1 MSQSH
6 EKGLLYG
13 LDARIGPVP
22 AFFAALQHLL
32 ASVVGI
38 ITPPLII
45 GSVLGLQAYIPYLI
59 SMSLFVSGLGTFL
72 QARRFAGVGAGMI
85 CLQGTSFAFLGV
97 LISGGMMM
105 KARGGSPEE
114 ILAMLFGCNLVAALI
129 PILISRC
136 VGQLR
141 KVLTPVVTGTVITL
155 IGISL
160 IKVSMT
166 DWAGGHN
173 ARDFG
178 APGNLAL
185 GALTLL
191 VIVALNRSRNRWARL
206 IAVVTGIVVGC
217 IAAALT
223 GHLQLKAPDS
233 SDWLVLP
240 ALFKFGFAFDWTLFL
255 PIALV
260 SVIAVIEAVGDL
272 TANCLISQQP
282 ISGAAFQQ
290 RLQGGIVA
298 DGLSCVLAAIFSAFP
313 NTTFA
318 QNNGVIQMTG
328 VASRYVGMVLG
339 VMLALLGLFP
349 AIGALLQQI
358 PPPVL
363 GGATIV
369 MFGSV
374 VAAGIRVMTQS
385 PLGRREMLIVAVS
398 FGVGLGVEAVPEV
411 LKQLPPLINTLFG
424 HAVTTGGLLAILLNM
439 VLPEEARAV
448 TASEASTLSG
458 NEEQA

>member
-22 AFFAALQHLL
+22 AFFAALQHVL

-45 GSVLGLQAYIPYLI
+45 GSLLGLQAYIPYLI
-59 SMSLFVSGLGTFL
+59 SMSLLVSGLGTFI
-72 QARRFAGVGAGMI
+72 QARRFAGIGAGMI

-97 LISGGMMM
+97 ILSGGLMV

-114 ILAMLFGCNLVAALI
+114 IMAMLFGCNMVAAFI
-129 PILISRC
+129 PILLSRC
-136 VGQLR
+136 VKQLR

-160 IKVSMT
+160 IKVSIT

-173 ARDFG
+173 AQDFG

-191 VIVALNRSRNRWARL
+191 LIVALNRSRNRWARL
-206 IAVVTGIVVGC
+206 VAVVVGITVGC

-223 GHLQLKAPDS
+223 GHLQLKPAVETA
-233 SDWLVLP
+233 WLVMP
-240 ALFKFGFAFDWTLFL
+240 SFFKFGFNFDWTLFV

-272 TANCLISQQP
+272 TANCMLSQQP
-282 ISGAAFQQ
+282 IVGPQFQQ
-290 RLQGGIVA
+290 RLEGGIMA
-298 DGLSCVLAAIFSAFP
+298 DGISCMLAAIFSAFP

-339 VMLALLGLFP
+339 LMLALLGIFP
-349 AIGALLQQI
+349 AIGSLLQQI

-374 VAAGIRVMTQS
+374 VAAGIRVMTQT
-385 PLGRREMLIVAVS
+385 PLGRREMLIVAIS
-398 FGVGLGVEAVPEV
+398 FGIGLGVEAVPDV
-411 LKQLPPLINTLFG
+411 LKQFPMLITNLFG
-424 HAVTTGGLLAILLNM
+424 HAVTTGGILAIVLNII
-439 VLPEEARAV
+439 LPTEQG
-448 TASEASTLSG
+448 TLPLAEG
-458 NEEQA
+458 ETVKEQ

>member
-1 MSQSH
+1 MSHSP
-6 EKGLLYG
+6 KGLLYG

-22 AFFAALQHLL
+22 AFFAALQHVL

-45 GSVLGLQAYIPYLI
+45 GSILGLQTYIPYLI
-59 SMSLFVSGLGTFL
+59 SMSLLVSGLGTFL
-72 QARRFAGVGAGMI
+72 QARRFMGIGAGMI

-97 LISGGMMM
+97 ILSGGLMV
-105 KARGGSPEE
+105 KAQGGSPEA
-114 ILAMLFGCNLVAALI
+114 IMAMIMGCNFVAAFI
-129 PILISRC
+129 PMLISRC
-136 VGQLR
+136 VAPLR

-160 IKVSMT
+160 IKVSIT

-173 ARDFG
+173 ATDFG

-185 GALTLL
+185 GGLTLL
-191 VIVALNRSRNRWARL
+191 VIIVLNRSQNRWMRL
-206 IAVVTGIVVGC
+206 LAVVAGIAVGC
-217 IAAALT
+217 LAAALT
-223 GHLQLKAPDS
+223 GHLPIKPMMS
-233 SDWLVLP
+233 SHWLVLP
-240 ALFKFGFAFDWTLFL
+240 SFFRFGFDFSWSIFV

-260 SVIAVIEAVGDL
+260 SMICVIEAVGDL

-282 ISGAAFQQ
+282 IEGDGFQR
-290 RLQGGIVA
+290 RLQGGILA
-298 DGLSCVLAAIFSAFP
+298 DGISCLFAAMFSAFP

-328 VASRYVGMVLG
+328 VASRYVGMVIG
-339 VMLALLGLFP
+339 VMLLLLGVFP
-349 AIGALLQQI
+349 VIGNVLQQI
-358 PPPVL
+358 PAPVL
-363 GGATIV
+363 GGATLV

-398 FGVGLGVEAVPEV
+398 FGIGLGVEAVPEV
-411 LKQLPPLINTLFG
+411 LKQLPSLVSNLFG
-424 HAVTTGGLLAILLNM
+424 HAVTTGGILAMLLNI
-439 VLPEEARAV
+439 VLPSERGDERVIGAVEE
-448 TASEASTLSG
+448 
-458 NEEQA
+458 NH

>member
-22 AFFAALQHLL
+22 AFFAALQHVL

-45 GSVLGLQAYIPYLI
+45 GSLLGLQAYIPYLI
-59 SMSLFVSGLGTFL
+59 SMSLLVSGLGTFI
-72 QARRFAGVGAGMI
+72 QARRFAGIGAGMI

-97 LISGGMMM
+97 ILSGGLMV

-114 ILAMLFGCNLVAALI
+114 IMAMLFGCNMVAAFI
-129 PILISRC
+129 PILLSRC
-136 VGQLR
+136 VKQLR

-160 IKVSMT
+160 IKVSIT

-173 ARDFG
+173 AQDFG

-206 IAVVTGIVVGC
+206 VAVVVGITVGC

-223 GHLQLKAPDS
+223 GHLQLKPAVETA
-233 SDWLVLP
+233 WLVMP
-240 ALFKFGFAFDWTLFL
+240 SFFKFGFNFDWTLFV

-272 TANCLISQQP
+272 TANCMLSQQP
-282 ISGAAFQQ
+282 IVGPQFQQ
-290 RLQGGIVA
+290 RLEGGIMA
-298 DGLSCVLAAIFSAFP
+298 DGISCMLAAIFSAFP

-339 VMLALLGLFP
+339 LMLALLGIFP
-349 AIGALLQQI
+349 AIGSLLQQI

-374 VAAGIRVMTQS
+374 VAAGIRVMTQT
-385 PLGRREMLIVAVS
+385 PLGRREMLIVAIS
-398 FGVGLGVEAVPEV
+398 FGIGLGVEAVPDV
-411 LKQLPPLINTLFG
+411 LKQFPVLITNLFG
-424 HAVTTGGLLAILLNM
+424 HAVTTGGILAIVLNII
-439 VLPEEARAV
+439 LPTEQG
-448 TASEASTLSG
+448 TLPLAEG
-458 NEEQA
+458 ETVKEQ

>member
-1 MSQSH
+1 MSHSD

-13 LDARIGPVP
+13 LEARIGPVP
-22 AFFAALQHLL
+22 AFFAALQHVL

-59 SMSLFVSGLGTFL
+59 SMSLLVSGLGTFI
-72 QARRFAGVGAGMI
+72 QARRFMGIGAGMI

-97 LISGGMMM
+97 ILSGGLMV

-114 ILAMLFGCNLVAALI
+114 IMAMIFGCNLIAALI
-129 PILISRC
+129 PMLISRC
-136 VGQLR
+136 IAPLR

-160 IKVSMT
+160 IKVSIT

-173 ARDFG
+173 AADFG
-178 APGNLAL
+178 APWNLAL

-206 IAVVTGIVVGC
+206 IAVVAGIAVGC
-217 IAAALT
+217 VAAALT
-223 GHLQLKAPDS
+223 GHLQLKPMAPS
-233 SDWLVLP
+233 SWLVMP
-240 ALFKFGFAFDWTLFL
+240 GFFRFGFNFDWAIFV

-260 SVIAVIEAVGDL
+260 SVISVIEAVGDL
-272 TANCLISQQP
+272 TANCLLSRQP
-282 ISGAAFQQ
+282 IEGEGFQR
-290 RLQGGIVA
+290 RLQGGILA
-298 DGLSCVLAAIFSAFP
+298 DGISCVLAAMFSAFP

-328 VASRYVGMVLG
+328 VASRYVGMVIGLMLVLLG
-339 VMLALLGLFP
+339 VFP
-349 AIGALLQQI
+349 VIGNLLQQI

-363 GGATIV
+363 GGATLV

-374 VAAGIRVMTQS
+374 VAAGIRVMTQT

-398 FGVGLGVEAVPEV
+398 FGLGLGVEAVPDV
-411 LKQLPPLINTLFG
+411 LKQFPMIVTNLFG
-424 HAVTTGGLLAILLNM
+424 HAVTTGGILAIVLNVM
-439 VLPEEARAV
+439 LPSEQSNAALT
-448 TASEASTLSG
+448 TAAAEDSH
-458 NEEQA
+458 

>member
-1 MSQSH
+1 MSHSH

-13 LDARIGPVP
+13 LEARIGPAP

-59 SMSLFVSGLGTFL
+59 SMSLFVSGLGTFM
-72 QARRFAGVGAGMI
+72 QARRFYGIGAGMI

-97 LISGGMMM
+97 ILSGGLMV
-105 KARGGSPEE
+105 KGRGGSPEE
-114 ILAMLFGCNLVAALI
+114 IMAMLFGCNLVAALI

-136 VGQLR
+136 VGSLR

-160 IKVSMT
+160 VSIT

-173 ARDFG
+173 ATDFG
-178 APGNLAL
+178 SPGNLAL

-206 IAVVTGIVVGC
+206 VAVVAGIAVGC
-217 IAAALT
+217 VAAALT
-223 GHLQLKAPDS
+223 GHLQLNVAPES
-233 SDWLVLP
+233 NWLVLP
-240 ALFKFGFAFDWTLFL
+240 AFFRFGFAFDWTIFL

-282 ISGAAFQQ
+282 ITGKPFQQ

-298 DGLSCVLAAIFSAFP
+298 DGLSCVLAAVFSAFP

-328 VASRYVGMVLG
+328 VASRYVGMLLG
-339 VMLALLGLFP
+339 IMLALLGLFP
-349 AIGALLQQI
+349 FIGSLLQQI

-374 VAAGIRVMTQS
+374 VAAGIRVMTQT
-385 PLGRREMLIVAVS
+385 PLGRREMLIVAIA
-398 FGVGLGVEAVPEV
+398 FGIGLGVEAVPDV
-411 LKQLPPLINTLFG
+411 LKQFPPLINSLFG
-424 HAVTTGGLLAILLNM
+424 HAVTTGGILAIVLNM
-439 VLPEEARAV
+439 VLPDEVSVVEEV
-448 TASEASTLSG
+448 EAETLTES
-458 NEEQA
+458 

>member
-22 AFFAALQHLL
+22 AFFAALQHVL

-45 GSVLGLQAYIPYLI
+45 GSLLGLQAYIPYLI
-59 SMSLFVSGLGTFL
+59 SMSLLVSGLGTFI
-72 QARRFAGVGAGMI
+72 QARRFAGIGAGMI

-97 LISGGMMM
+97 ILSGGLMV

-114 ILAMLFGCNLVAALI
+114 IMAMLFGCNMVAAFI
-129 PILISRC
+129 PILLSRC
-136 VGQLR
+136 VKQLR

-160 IKVSMT
+160 IKVSIT

-173 ARDFG
+173 AQDFG

-206 IAVVTGIVVGC
+206 VAVVVGITVGC

-223 GHLQLKAPDS
+223 GHLQLKPAVETA
-233 SDWLVLP
+233 WLVMP
-240 ALFKFGFAFDWTLFL
+240 SFFKFGFNFDWTLFV

-272 TANCLISQQP
+272 TANCMLSQQP
-282 ISGAAFQQ
+282 IVGPQFQQ
-290 RLQGGIVA
+290 RLEGGIMA
-298 DGLSCVLAAIFSAFP
+298 DGISCMLAAIFSAFP

-339 VMLALLGLFP
+339 IMLALLGIFP
-349 AIGALLQQI
+349 VIGSLLQQI

-374 VAAGIRVMTQS
+374 VAAGIRVMTQT
-385 PLGRREMLIVAVS
+385 PLGRREMLIVAIS
-398 FGVGLGVEAVPEV
+398 FGIGLGVEAVPDV
-411 LKQLPPLINTLFG
+411 LKQFPVLITNLFG
-424 HAVTTGGLLAILLNM
+424 HAVTTGGILAILLNII
-439 VLPEEARAV
+439 LPTEQGTLPLAEGEAV
-448 TASEASTLSG
+448 K
-458 NEEQA
+458 EQ

>member
-22 AFFAALQHLL
+22 AFFAALQHVL

-59 SMSLFVSGLGTFL
+59 SMSLLVSGLGTFI
-72 QARRFAGVGAGMI
+72 QARRFAGIGAGMI

-97 LISGGMMM
+97 ILSGGLMV
-105 KARGGSPEE
+105 KARGGSSEE
-114 ILAMLFGCNLVAALI
+114 IMAMLFGCNMVAAFI
-129 PILISRC
+129 PILLSRC
-136 VGQLR
+136 VKQLR

-160 IKVSMT
+160 IKVSIT

-173 ARDFG
+173 AQDFG

-191 VIVALNRSRNRWARL
+191 VIVALNRSRNRWTRL
-206 IAVVTGIVVGC
+206 VAVVVGITVGC

-223 GHLQLKAPDS
+223 GHLQLKPAVETA
-233 SDWLVLP
+233 WLVMP
-240 ALFKFGFAFDWTLFL
+240 SFFKFGFNFDWTLFV

-272 TANCLISQQP
+272 TANCMLSQQP
-282 ISGAAFQQ
+282 IVGPQFQQ
-290 RLQGGIVA
+290 RLEGGIMA
-298 DGLSCVLAAIFSAFP
+298 DGISCMLAAIFSAFP

-339 VMLALLGLFP
+339 IMLALLGIFP
-349 AIGALLQQI
+349 AIGSLLQQI

-374 VAAGIRVMTQS
+374 VAAGIRVMTQT
-385 PLGRREMLIVAVS
+385 PLGRREMLIVAIS
-398 FGVGLGVEAVPEV
+398 FGIGLGVEAVPDV
-411 LKQLPPLINTLFG
+411 LKQFPMLITNLFG
-424 HAVTTGGLLAILLNM
+424 HAVTTGGILAIVLN
-439 VLPEEARAV
+439 VILP
-448 TASEASTLSG
+448 T
-458 NEEQA
+458 EQGTQPLAEGETVKEQ

>member
-1 MSQSH
+1 MSQSD

-13 LDARIGPVP
+13 LNDRIGPLP
-22 AFFAALQHLL
+22 AFCAALQHVL

-45 GSVLGLQAYIPYLI
+45 GSVLGLQAWIPYLI
-59 SMSLFVSGLGTFL
+59 SMSLLVSGLGTFL
-72 QARRFAGVGAGMI
+72 QARRFMGIGAGMI

-97 LISGGMMM
+97 ILSGGLMV

-114 ILAMLFGCNLVAALI
+114 IMAMIFGCNLVAAMI
-129 PILISRC
+129 PMLISRC
-136 VGQLR
+136 IAPLR

-160 IKVSMT
+160 IKVSIT

-173 ARDFG
+173 ASDFG

-191 VIVALNRSRNRWARL
+191 VIIVLNRSQNRWTRL
-206 IAVVTGIVVGC
+206 VAVVAGIAAGC

-223 GHLQLKAPDS
+223 GHLTLKPMGDTP
-233 SDWLVLP
+233 WLVMP
-240 ALFKFGFAFDWTLFL
+240 ALFRFGFAFDWTIFI

-272 TANCLISQQP
+272 TANCMLSQQP
-282 ISGAAFQQ
+282 IEGEAFE
-290 RLQGGIVA
+290 RRMQGGIFA
-298 DGLSCVLAAIFSAFP
+298 DGISCLLAALFSAFP

-328 VASRYVGMVLG
+328 VASRYVGMVIG
-339 VMLALLGLFP
+339 VMLVLLGMFP
-349 AIGALLQQI
+349 AIGYMLQQI

-374 VAAGIRVMTQS
+374 VAAGIRVMTQT

-398 FGVGLGVEAVPEV
+398 FGIGLGVEAVPEV
-411 LKQLPPLINTLFG
+411 LKQFPTLISNLFG
-424 HAVTTGGLLAILLNM
+424 HAVTTGGMLAIILNV
-439 VLPEEARAV
+439 VLPSER
-448 TASEASTLSG
+448 SEAVAAKTA
-458 NEEQA
+458 EESR

>member
-59 SMSLFVSGLGTFL
+59 SMSLLVSGLGTFI
-72 QARRFAGVGAGMI
+72 QARRLFGIGAGMI

-97 LISGGMMM
+97 LLSGGLMV

-114 ILAMLFGCNLVAALI
+114 IMAMLFGCNLVAALI

-136 VGQLR
+136 VGPLR

-160 IKVSMT
+160 IKVSIT

-173 ARDFG
+173 ADDFG

-191 VIVALNRSRNRWARL
+191 VIVALNRARNRWARL
-206 IAVVTGIVVGC
+206 MAVVAGIGVGC
-217 IAAALT
+217 LAAALT
-223 GHLQLKAPDS
+223 GHLQLQAPDHNAT
-233 SDWLVLP
+233 LVLP

-282 ISGAAFQQ
+282 IGGASFQR
-290 RLQGGIVA
+290 RLQGGIMA
-298 DGLSCVLAAIFSAFP
+298 DGVSCLLAAVFSAFP

-339 VMLALLGLFP
+339 LMLALLGLFP
-349 AIGALLQQI
+349 AVGSLLQQI

-374 VAAGIRVMTQS
+374 VAAGIRVMTQT

-448 TASEASTLSG
+448 AVVPTQVLNSS
-458 NEEQA
+458 EEQA

>member
-22 AFFAALQHLL
+22 AFFAALQHVL

-45 GSVLGLQAYIPYLI
+45 GSLLGLQAYIPYLI
-59 SMSLFVSGLGTFL
+59 SMSLLVSGLGTFI
-72 QARRFAGVGAGMI
+72 QARRFAGIGAGMI

-97 LISGGMMM
+97 ILSGGLMV

-114 ILAMLFGCNLVAALI
+114 IMAMLFGCNMVAAFI
-129 PILISRC
+129 PILLSRC
-136 VGQLR
+136 VKQLR

-160 IKVSMT
+160 IKVSIT

-173 ARDFG
+173 AQDFG

-206 IAVVTGIVVGC
+206 VAVVVGITVGC

-223 GHLQLKAPDS
+223 GHLHLKPAVETA
-233 SDWLVLP
+233 WLVMP
-240 ALFKFGFAFDWTLFL
+240 SFFKFGFNFDWTLFV

-272 TANCLISQQP
+272 TANCMLSQQP
-282 ISGAAFQQ
+282 IVGPQFQQ
-290 RLQGGIVA
+290 RLEGGIMA
-298 DGLSCVLAAIFSAFP
+298 DGISCMLAAIFSAFP

-339 VMLALLGLFP
+339 LMLALLGIFP
-349 AIGALLQQI
+349 AIGSLLQQI

-374 VAAGIRVMTQS
+374 VAAGIRVMTQT
-385 PLGRREMLIVAVS
+385 PLGRREMLIVAIS
-398 FGVGLGVEAVPEV
+398 FGIGLGVEAVPDV
-411 LKQLPPLINTLFG
+411 LKQFPVLITNLFG
-424 HAVTTGGLLAILLNM
+424 HAVTTGGILAILLNII
-439 VLPEEARAV
+439 LP
-448 TASEASTLSG
+448 T
-458 NEEQA
+458 EQGTQPLAEGETVKEQ

>member
-1 MSQSH
+1 MSHSD

-13 LDARIGPVP
+13 LEARIGPVP
-22 AFFAALQHLL
+22 AFFAALQHVL

-59 SMSLFVSGLGTFL
+59 SMSLLVSGLGTFI
-72 QARRFAGVGAGMI
+72 QARRFMGIGAGMI

-97 LISGGMMM
+97 ILSGGLMV

-114 ILAMLFGCNLVAALI
+114 IMAMIFGCNLIAALI
-129 PILISRC
+129 PMLISRC
-136 VGQLR
+136 IAPLR

-160 IKVSMT
+160 IKVSIT

-173 ARDFG
+173 AADFG
-178 APGNLAL
+178 APWNLAL

-206 IAVVTGIVVGC
+206 IAVVAGIAVGC
-217 IAAALT
+217 VAAALT
-223 GHLQLKAPDS
+223 GHLQLKPMAPS
-233 SDWLVLP
+233 SWLVMP
-240 ALFKFGFAFDWTLFL
+240 GFFRFGFNFDWAIFV

-260 SVIAVIEAVGDL
+260 SVISVIEAVGDL
-272 TANCLISQQP
+272 TANCLLSRQP
-282 ISGAAFQQ
+282 IEGEGFQR
-290 RLQGGIVA
+290 RLQGGILA
-298 DGLSCVLAAIFSAFP
+298 DGISCVLAAMFSAFP

-328 VASRYVGMVLG
+328 VASRYVGMVIGLMLVLLG
-339 VMLALLGLFP
+339 VFP
-349 AIGALLQQI
+349 LIGNLLQQI

-363 GGATIV
+363 GGATLV

-374 VAAGIRVMTQS
+374 VAAGIRVMTQT

-398 FGVGLGVEAVPEV
+398 FGLGLGVEAVPDV
-411 LKQLPPLINTLFG
+411 LKQFPMIITNLFG
-424 HAVTTGGLLAILLNM
+424 HAVTTGGILAIVLNVM
-439 VLPEEARAV
+439 LPSEQSNAALT
-448 TASEASTLSG
+448 TAAAEDSH
-458 NEEQA
+458 

>member
-1 MSQSH
+1 MSHSQ
-6 EKGLLYG
+6 KGLLYG
-13 LDARIGPVP
+13 LDARIGLAP
-22 AFFAALQHLL
+22 AFFAALQHVL

-45 GSVLGLQAYIPYLI
+45 GSVLGLQSYIPYLI
-59 SMSLFVSGLGTFL
+59 SMSLLVSGLGTFL
-72 QARRFAGVGAGMI
+72 QARRFMGIGAGMI

-97 LISGGMMM
+97 ILSGGLMV
-105 KARGGSPEE
+105 KARGGSPED
-114 ILAMLFGCNLVAALI
+114 IMAMIMGCNFVAAFI
-129 PILISRC
+129 PMLISRC
-136 VGQLR
+136 ATTLR

-160 IKVSMT
+160 IKVSIT
-166 DWAGGHN
+166 DWAGGHS
-173 ARDFG
+173 ATDFG

-191 VIVALNRSRNRWARL
+191 VIIVLNRSRNRWTRL
-206 IAVVTGIVVGC
+206 VAVVAGIAVGC
-217 IAAALT
+217 LAAALT
-223 GHLQLKAPDS
+223 GHMPIKPMSGDH
-233 SDWLVLP
+233 WLVLP
-240 ALFKFGFAFDWTLFL
+240 SFFHFGFSFDWTIFV

-260 SVIAVIEAVGDL
+260 SVICVIEAVGDL

-282 ISGAAFQQ
+282 IEGESFQR
-290 RLQGGIVA
+290 RLQGGILA
-298 DGLSCVLAAIFSAFP
+298 DGVSCLLASVFSAFP

-328 VASRYVGMVLG
+328 VASRYVGMVIG
-339 VMLALLGLFP
+339 VMLLLLGVFP
-349 AIGALLQQI
+349 VIGNLLQQI

-363 GGATIV
+363 GGATLV

-398 FGVGLGVEAVPEV
+398 FGIGLGVEAVPDV
-411 LKQLPPLINTLFG
+411 LKQFPLLVSNLFG
-424 HAVTTGGLLAILLNM
+424 HAVTTGGILAIVLNV
-439 VLPEEARAV
+439 VLPSERGDELAVEAVEE
-448 TASEASTLSG
+448 SH
-458 NEEQA
+458 

>member
-6 EKGLLYG
+6 EQGLLYG

-59 SMSLFVSGLGTFL
+59 SMSLLVSGLGTFL
-72 QARRFAGVGAGMI
+72 QARRFFGVGAGMI

-97 LISGGMMM
+97 LLSGGLMV

-114 ILAMLFGCNLVAALI
+114 IMAMLFGCNLVAALI

-136 VGQLR
+136 VGPLR

-160 IKVSMT
+160 IKVSIT

-191 VIVALNRSRNRWARL
+191 VIVALNRARNRWTRL
-206 IAVVTGIVVGC
+206 VAVVAGIVVGC

-223 GHLQLKAPDS
+223 GHLQLKALDHS
-233 SDWLVLP
+233 AALVLP
-240 ALFKFGFAFDWTLFL
+240 ALFKFGFAFDWTIFL

-282 ISGAAFQQ
+282 IGGTAFQQ
-290 RLQGGIVA
+290 RLQGGIMA
-298 DGLSCVLAAIFSAFP
+298 DGVSCLLAAIFSAFP

-339 VMLALLGLFP
+339 LMLVLLGLFP
-349 AIGALLQQI
+349 AVGSLLQQI

-374 VAAGIRVMTQS
+374 VAAGIRVMTQTS
-385 PLGRREMLIVAVS
+385 LGRREMLIVAVS

-448 TASEASTLSG
+448 SVVPAKALSG
-458 NEEQA
+458 SEEQA

>member
-1 MSQSH
+1 MSQPH

-13 LDARIGPVP
+13 LDARIGPIP

-32 ASVVGI
+32 ASIVGI

-45 GSVLGLQAYIPYLI
+45 GSVLGLQAYLPYLI
-59 SMSLFVSGLGTFL
+59 SMALFVSGLGTFL
-72 QARRFAGVGAGMI
+72 QARRFLGVGAGMI
-85 CLQGTSFAFLGV
+85 SLQGTSFAFPGV
-97 LISGGMMM
+97 LLSGGLIV

-114 ILAMLFGCNLVAALI
+114 IMAMLFGCNLVAALI
-129 PILISRC
+129 PILLSRC

-141 KVLTPVVTGTVITL
+141 NVLTPVVTGTVITL

-160 IKVSMT
+160 IKVSIT

-185 GALTLL
+185 GAVTLL

-206 IAVVTGIVVGC
+206 MAVVVGMVVGC
-217 IAAALT
+217 TAAALT
-223 GHLQLKAPDS
+223 GHLPLKTADS
-233 SDWLVLP
+233 SPWLALP
-240 ALFKFGFAFDWTLFL
+240 VFFKFGFAFDWSIFL

-260 SVIAVIEAVGDL
+260 SVIAVIEAAGDL

-282 ISGAAFQQ
+282 ISGRSFQQ

-298 DGLSCVLAAIFSAFP
+298 DGVSCLLAAIFSAFP

-328 VASRYVGMVLG
+328 VASRYVGLVLG
-339 VMLALLGLFP
+339 MMLALLGLLP
-349 AIGALLQQI
+349 AIGSLLQQI

-374 VAAGIRVMTQS
+374 VAAGIQVMTQT
-385 PLGRREMLIVAVS
+385 PLGRREMLIVAIS
-398 FGVGLGVEAVPEV
+398 FGLGLGVEAVPEV
-411 LKQLPPLINTLFG
+411 LKQFPPLINTLFG
-424 HAVTTGGLLAILLNM
+424 HAVTTGGLLAILLNRL
-439 VLPEEARAV
+439 LPDEERAIKAGV
-448 TASEASTLSG
+448 PETLSG
-458 NEEQA
+458 SEENA

>member
-22 AFFAALQHLL
+22 AFFAALQHVL

-45 GSVLGLQAYIPYLI
+45 GSLLGLQAYIPYLI
-59 SMSLFVSGLGTFL
+59 SMSLLVSGLGTFI
-72 QARRFAGVGAGMI
+72 QARRFAGIGAGMI

-97 LISGGMMM
+97 ILSGGLMV

-114 ILAMLFGCNLVAALI
+114 IMAMLFGCNMVAAFI
-129 PILISRC
+129 PILLSRC
-136 VGQLR
+136 VKQLR

-160 IKVSMT
+160 IKVSIT

-173 ARDFG
+173 AQDFG

-206 IAVVTGIVVGC
+206 VAVVVGITVGC

-223 GHLQLKAPDS
+223 GHLQLKPAVETA
-233 SDWLVLP
+233 WLVMP
-240 ALFKFGFAFDWTLFL
+240 SFFKFGFNFDWTLFV

-272 TANCLISQQP
+272 TANCMLSQQP
-282 ISGAAFQQ
+282 IVGPQFQQ
-290 RLQGGIVA
+290 RLEGGIMA
-298 DGLSCVLAAIFSAFP
+298 DGISCMLAAIFSAFP

-339 VMLALLGLFP
+339 LMLALLGIFP
-349 AIGALLQQI
+349 AIGSLLQQI

-374 VAAGIRVMTQS
+374 VAAGIRVMTQT
-385 PLGRREMLIVAVS
+385 PLGRREMLIVAIS
-398 FGVGLGVEAVPEV
+398 FGIGLGVEAVPDV
-411 LKQLPPLINTLFG
+411 LKQFPVLITNLFG
-424 HAVTTGGLLAILLNM
+424 HAVTTGGILAILLNII
-439 VLPEEARAV
+439 LPTEQG
-448 TASEASTLSG
+448 TLPLAEG
-458 NEEQA
+458 ETVKEQ

>member
-22 AFFAALQHLL
+22 AFFAALQHVL

-45 GSVLGLQAYIPYLI
+45 GSLLGLQAYIPYLI
-59 SMSLFVSGLGTFL
+59 SMSLLVSGLGTFI
-72 QARRFAGVGAGMI
+72 QARRFAGIGAGMI

-97 LISGGMMM
+97 ILSGGLMV

-114 ILAMLFGCNLVAALI
+114 IMAMLFGCNMVAAFI
-129 PILISRC
+129 PILLSRC
-136 VGQLR
+136 VKQLR

-160 IKVSMT
+160 IKVSIT

-173 ARDFG
+173 AQDFG

-206 IAVVTGIVVGC
+206 VAVVVGITVGC

-223 GHLQLKAPDS
+223 GHLQVKPAVETA
-233 SDWLVLP
+233 WLVMP
-240 ALFKFGFAFDWTLFL
+240 SFFKFGFNFDWTLFV

-272 TANCLISQQP
+272 TANCMLSQQP
-282 ISGAAFQQ
+282 IVGPQFQR
-290 RLQGGIVA
+290 RLEGGIMA
-298 DGLSCVLAAIFSAFP
+298 DGISCMLAAIFSAFP

-339 VMLALLGLFP
+339 LMLALLGIFP
-349 AIGALLQQI
+349 AIGSLLQQI

-374 VAAGIRVMTQS
+374 VAAGIRVMTQT
-385 PLGRREMLIVAVS
+385 PLGRREMLIVAIS
-398 FGVGLGVEAVPEV
+398 FGIGLGVEAVPDV
-411 LKQLPPLINTLFG
+411 LKQFPVLITNLFG
-424 HAVTTGGLLAILLNM
+424 HAVTTGGILAILLNII
-439 VLPEEARAV
+439 LPTEQG
-448 TASEASTLSG
+448 TLPLAEG
-458 NEEQA
+458 ETVKEQ

>member
-1 MSQSH
+1 MSHSH

-13 LDARIGPVP
+13 LEARIGPAP

-59 SMSLFVSGLGTFL
+59 SMSLFVSGLGTFM
-72 QARRFAGVGAGMI
+72 QARRFYGIGAGMI

-97 LISGGMMM
+97 ILSGGLMV
-105 KARGGSPEE
+105 KGRGGSPEE
-114 ILAMLFGCNLVAALI
+114 IMAMLFGCNLVAALI

-136 VGQLR
+136 VGSLR

-160 IKVSMT
+160 IKVSIT

-173 ARDFG
+173 ATDFG
-178 APGNLAL
+178 SPGNLAL

-206 IAVVTGIVVGC
+206 VAVVAGIAVGC
-217 IAAALT
+217 VAAALT
-223 GHLQLKAPDS
+223 GHLQLNVAPES
-233 SDWLVLP
+233 NWLVLP
-240 ALFKFGFAFDWTLFL
+240 AFFRFGFAFDWTIFL

-282 ISGAAFQQ
+282 ITGKPFQQ

-298 DGLSCVLAAIFSAFP
+298 DGLSCVLAAVFSAHVCAEQWRYP
-313 NTTFA
+313 DDRRRQPLRRYAAGNHA
-318 QNNGVIQMTG
+318 GAAGAVSLYWLP
-328 VASRYVGMVLG
+328 VA
-339 VMLALLGLFP
+339 ADP
-349 AIGALLQQI
+349 AAGAGWGDNRDVWQRGCCGH
-358 PPPVL
+358 PCDDPDAAGSPRDADCGDRFWYWSGRG
-363 GGATIV
+363 GGA
-369 MFGSV
+369 GC
-374 VAAGIRVMTQS
+374 A
-385 PLGRREMLIVAVS
+385 
-398 FGVGLGVEAVPEV
+398 EAVP
-411 LKQLPPLINTLFG
+411 
-424 HAVTTGGLLAILLNM
+424 AAD
-439 VLPEEARAV
+439 
-448 TASEASTLSG
+448 
-458 NEEQA
+458 

>member
-1 MSQSH
+1 MSHSH
-6 EKGLLYG
+6 EQGLLYG

-22 AFFAALQHLL
+22 AFIAALQHLL

-45 GSVLGLQAYIPYLI
+45 GSVLGLQAYTPYLI

-72 QARRFAGVGAGMI
+72 QSRRIGGIGAGMI

-97 LISGGMMM
+97 ILSGGLMV
-105 KARGGSPEE
+105 KGRGGSPEE
-114 ILAMLFGCNLVAALI
+114 IMAMLFGCNLVAALI

-136 VGQLR
+136 VGSLR
-141 KVLTPVVTGTVITL
+141 NVLTPVVTGTVITL

-160 IKVSMT
+160 IKVSIT

-173 ARDFG
+173 AADFG
-178 APGNLAL
+178 SPGNLAL

-191 VIVALNRSRNRWARL
+191 VIVALNRARNRWARL
-206 IAVVTGIVVGC
+206 VAVVAGIAAGC
-217 IAAALT
+217 VAAALT
-223 GHLQLKAPDS
+223 GHLPLKLTTPEHGI
-233 SDWLVLP
+233 VLP
-240 ALFKFGFAFDWTLFL
+240 ALFRFGFAFDWTIFL

-260 SVIAVIEAVGDL
+260 AVIAVIEAVGDL

-282 ISGAAFQQ
+282 ITGKPFQQ

-298 DGLSCVLAAIFSAFP
+298 DGLSCVLAAVFSAFP

-328 VASRYVGMVLG
+328 VASRYVGMLLG
-339 VMLALLGLFP
+339 IMLALLGLFP
-349 AIGALLQQI
+349 FIGSLLQQI

-374 VAAGIRVMTQS
+374 VAAGIRVMTQR
-385 PLGRREMLIVAVS
+385 PLGRREMLIVAIA
-398 FGVGLGVEAVPEV
+398 FGIGLGVEAVPEV
-411 LKQLPPLINTLFG
+411 LKQFPPLINSLFG
-424 HAVTTGGLLAILLNM
+424 HAVTTGGLLAIGLNL
-439 VLPEEARAV
+439 VLPDEGQTAEAA
-448 TASEASTLSG
+448 EAERLTES
-458 NEEQA
+458 

>member
-1 MSQSH
+1 MSHSP
-6 EKGLLYG
+6 KGLLYG

-22 AFFAALQHLL
+22 AFFAALQHVL

-45 GSVLGLQAYIPYLI
+45 GSILGLQAYIPYLI
-59 SMSLFVSGLGTFL
+59 SMSLLVSGLGTFL
-72 QARRFAGVGAGMI
+72 QARRFMGVGAGMI

-97 LISGGMMM
+97 ILSGGLMV
-105 KARGGSPEE
+105 KAQGGSPEA
-114 ILAMLFGCNLVAALI
+114 IMAMIMGCNFVAAFI
-129 PILISRC
+129 PMLISRC
-136 VGQLR
+136 VAPLR

-160 IKVSMT
+160 IKVSIT

-173 ARDFG
+173 ATDFG

-191 VIVALNRSRNRWARL
+191 VIIVLNRSQNRWMRL
-206 IAVVTGIVVGC
+206 VAVVAGIAVGC
-217 IAAALT
+217 LAAALT
-223 GHLQLKAPDS
+223 GHLPIKPMAS
-233 SDWLVLP
+233 SHWLVLP
-240 ALFKFGFAFDWTLFL
+240 SFFRFGFDFSLSIFV

-260 SVIAVIEAVGDL
+260 SVICVIEAVGDL

-282 ISGAAFQQ
+282 IEGEGFQR
-290 RLQGGIVA
+290 RLQGGILA
-298 DGLSCVLAAIFSAFP
+298 DGISCLFAAMFSAFP

-328 VASRYVGMVLG
+328 VASRYVGMVIG
-339 VMLALLGLFP
+339 VMLLLLGVFP
-349 AIGALLQQI
+349 VIGNVLQQI
-358 PPPVL
+358 PAPVL
-363 GGATIV
+363 GGATLV

-398 FGVGLGVEAVPEV
+398 FGIGLGVEAVPEV
-411 LKQLPPLINTLFG
+411 LKQLPPLVSNLFG
-424 HAVTTGGLLAILLNM
+424 HAVTTGGILAMLLNI
-439 VLPEEARAV
+439 VLPSERGDERVVGAVEE
-448 TASEASTLSG
+448 
-458 NEEQA
+458 NH

>member
-1 MSQSH
+1 MSHPQ

-13 LDARIGPVP
+13 LDDRIGPAP
-22 AFFAALQHLL
+22 AFFAALQHVL

-59 SMSLFVSGLGTFL
+59 SMSLLVSGLGTFL
-72 QARRFAGVGAGMI
+72 QARRVLGIGAGMI

-97 LISGGMMM
+97 ILSGGLMV
-105 KARGGSPEE
+105 KAQGGSPEE
-114 ILAMLFGCNLVAALI
+114 MLAMIFGCNLVAALI
-129 PILISRC
+129 PMLISRC
-136 VGQLR
+136 IAPLR

-160 IKVSMT
+160 IKVSIT
-166 DWAGGHN
+166 DWAGGHH
-173 ARDFG
+173 AADFG

-191 VIVALNRSRNRWARL
+191 VIIVLNRAHNRWMRL
-206 IAVVTGIVVGC
+206 VAVVAGIGVGC

-223 GHLQLKAPDS
+223 GHLPLKPMADAH
-233 SDWLVLP
+233 WLVLP
-240 ALFKFGFAFDWTLFL
+240 TFLRFGFNFDWTLFV
-255 PIALV
+255 PVALV
-260 SVIAVIEAVGDL
+260 SVICVIEAVGDL
-272 TANCLISQQP
+272 TANCLISRQP
-282 ISGAAFQQ
+282 LTGEGFQR
-290 RLQGGIVA
+290 RLQGGILA
-298 DGLSCVLAAIFSAFP
+298 DGISCLLAALFSAFP

-328 VASRYVGMVLG
+328 VASRYVGMVIG
-339 VMLALLGLFP
+339 VMLVLLGIFP
-349 AIGALLQQI
+349 VIGDLLQQI

-363 GGATIV
+363 GGATLV

-398 FGVGLGVEAVPEV
+398 FGIGLGVEAVPDV
-411 LKQLPPLINTLFG
+411 LKQFPPLVSHLFG
-424 HAVTTGGLLAILLNM
+424 HAVTTGGILAMLLNV
-439 VLPEEARAV
+439 VLPSELPQPV
-448 TASEASTLSG
+448 TLNTAEKSPDA
-458 NEEQA
+458 

>member
-1 MSQSH
+1 MSHSD

-13 LDARIGPVP
+13 LEQRIGPAP
-22 AFFAALQHLL
+22 AFFAALQHVL

-59 SMSLFVSGLGTFL
+59 SMSLLVSGLGTFI
-72 QARRFAGVGAGMI
+72 QARRFMGVGAGMI

-97 LISGGMMM
+97 ILSGGLMV
-105 KARGGSPEE
+105 KARGGSPED
-114 ILAMLFGCNLVAALI
+114 IMAMIFGCNLIAALI
-129 PILISRC
+129 PMLISRC
-136 VGQLR
+136 IAPLR

-160 IKVSMT
+160 IKVSIT

-173 ARDFG
+173 AADFG
-178 APGNLAL
+178 APWNLAL

-206 IAVVTGIVVGC
+206 VAVVAGIAVGC

-223 GHLQLKAPDS
+223 GHLQLKPMAES
-233 SDWLVLP
+233 SWLVMP
-240 ALFKFGFAFDWTLFL
+240 GFFRFGFNFDWAIFV

-260 SVIAVIEAVGDL
+260 SVISVIEAVGDL
-272 TANCLISQQP
+272 TANCLLSRQP
-282 ISGAAFQQ
+282 IEGEGFQR
-290 RLQGGIVA
+290 RLQGGILA
-298 DGLSCVLAAIFSAFP
+298 DGISCVLAATFSAFP

-328 VASRYVGMVLG
+328 VASRYVGMVIGL
-339 VMLALLGLFP
+339 MLVLLGIFP
-349 AIGALLQQI
+349 VIGNLLQQI
-358 PPPVL
+358 PAPVL
-363 GGATIV
+363 GGATLV

-374 VAAGIRVMTQS
+374 VAAGIRVMTQT

-398 FGVGLGVEAVPEV
+398 FGLGLGVEAVPDV
-411 LKQLPPLINTLFG
+411 LKQFPMLVTNLFG
-424 HAVTTGGLLAILLNM
+424 HAVTTGGILAIVLN
-439 VLPEEARAV
+439 VILPSEQTRPALATAAV
-448 TASEASTLSG
+448 EDS
-458 NEEQA
+458 Q

>member
-13 LDARIGPVP
+13 LEARIAPAP
-22 AFFAALQHLL
+22 AFFAALQHVL

-45 GSVLGLQAYIPYLI
+45 GSVLGLQAWIPYLI
-59 SMSLFVSGLGTFL
+59 SMSLLVSGLGTFI
-72 QARRFAGVGAGMI
+72 QARRFAGIGAGMI

-97 LISGGMMM
+97 ILSGGLIV
-105 KARGGSPEE
+105 KGRGGSPEE
-114 ILAMLFGCNLVAALI
+114 IMAMIFGCNLVAALI

-141 KVLTPVVTGTVITL
+141 KILTPVVTGTVIAL

-160 IKVSMT
+160 IKVSIT
-166 DWAGGHN
+166 DWAGGHS
-173 ARDFG
+173 ASDFG
-178 APGNLAL
+178 APHHLAL

-191 VIVALNRSRNRWARL
+191 VIVALNRSRNRWVRL
-206 IAVVTGIVVGC
+206 VAVMTGIAVGC
-217 IAAALT
+217 LAAALT
-223 GHLQLKAPDS
+223 GNLHLKPTTSAS
-233 SDWLVLP
+233 WLVLP
-240 ALFKFGFAFDWTLFL
+240 GFFHFGFNFDWTIFV

-272 TANCLISQQP
+272 TANCLLSQQP
-282 ISGAAFQQ
+282 IVGEKFQQ
-290 RLQGGIVA
+290 RLQGGILA
-298 DGLSCVLAAIFSAFP
+298 DGVSCILAAVFSSFP

-328 VASRYVGMVLG
+328 VASRYVGMVIG

-349 AIGALLQQI
+349 GVGAVLQQI

-363 GGATIV
+363 GGATLV

-374 VAAGIRVMTQS
+374 VAAGIRVMTQT
-385 PLGRREMLIVAVS
+385 PLGRREMLIVAVA
-398 FGVGLGVEAVPEV
+398 FGLGLGIEAVPEV
-411 LKQLPPLINTLFG
+411 LKSFPTIVSNLFG
-424 HAVTTGGLLAILLNM
+424 HAVTTGGIAAIVLNM
-439 VLPEEARAV
+439 VLPGEEEPEALPEGERAG
-448 TASEASTLSG
+448 S
-458 NEEQA
+458 

>member
-1 MSQSH
+1 MSH
-6 EKGLLYG
+6 PEEEKGLLYG
-13 LDARIGPVP
+13 LDARIGPAP
-22 AFFAALQHLL
+22 AFFAALQHVL

-45 GSVLGLQAYIPYLI
+45 GSVLGLQAWIPYLI
-59 SMSLFVSGLGTFL
+59 SMSLLVSGLGTFL
-72 QARRFAGVGAGMI
+72 QARRFCGIGAGMI

-97 LISGGMMM
+97 ILSAGMTV
-105 KARGGSPEE
+105 KAQGGSPQA
-114 ILAMLFGCNLVAALI
+114 ILAMIFGCNLVAALI
-129 PILISRC
+129 PMLISRC
-136 VGQLR
+136 ITPLR

-160 IKVSMT
+160 IKVSIT

-191 VIVALNRSRNRWARL
+191 VIIVLNRSHSRWARL
-206 IAVVTGIVVGC
+206 VAVVAGIGAGC
-217 IAAALT
+217 IAAALS
-223 GHLQLKAPDS
+223 GHLTLKPMAETH
-233 SDWLVLP
+233 WLVLP
-240 ALFKFGFAFDWTLFL
+240 SLLHFGFDFSWTLFV

-260 SVIAVIEAVGDL
+260 SVICVIEAVGDL
-272 TANCLISQQP
+272 TANCLISRQP
-282 ISGAAFQQ
+282 LEGDGFQR
-290 RLQGGIVA
+290 RLQGGILA
-298 DGLSCVLAAIFSAFP
+298 DGLSCLLAALFSAFP

-328 VASRYVGMVLG
+328 VASRYVGMVIGL
-339 VMLALLGLFP
+339 MLVLLGIFP
-349 AIGALLQQI
+349 LVGNLLQQI

-363 GGATIV
+363 GGATLV

-374 VAAGIRVMTQS
+374 VAAGIRVMTQA

-398 FGVGLGVEAVPEV
+398 FGIGLGVEAVPDV
-411 LKQLPPLINTLFG
+411 LKQFPPLVSNLFG
-424 HAVTTGGLLAILLNM
+424 HAVTTGGILAMLLNV
-439 VLPEEARAV
+439 VLPNEAKTVAAVGAVEE
-448 TASEASTLSG
+448 S
-458 NEEQA
+458 N

>member
-1 MSQSH
+1 MSHSF
-6 EKGLLYG
+6 KGLLYG

-22 AFFAALQHLL
+22 AFFAALQHVL

-45 GSVLGLQAYIPYLI
+45 GSILGLQAYIPYLI
-59 SMSLFVSGLGTFL
+59 SMSLLVSGLGTFL
-72 QARRFAGVGAGMI
+72 QARRFIGVGAGMI

-97 LISGGMMM
+97 ILSGGLMV
-105 KARGGSPEE
+105 KAQGGSPEAVM
-114 ILAMLFGCNLVAALI
+114 AMIMGCNFVAAFI
-129 PILISRC
+129 PMLISRC
-136 VGQLR
+136 VTPLR

-160 IKVSMT
+160 IKVSIT

-173 ARDFG
+173 AADFG

-191 VIVALNRSRNRWARL
+191 VIIVLNRSQNRWMRL
-206 IAVVTGIVVGC
+206 VAVVAGIAVGC
-217 IAAALT
+217 LAAALT
-223 GHLQLKAPDS
+223 GHLPIKPMATS
-233 SDWLVLP
+233 HWLVLP
-240 ALFKFGFAFDWTLFL
+240 SFFRFGFDFSWSIFV

-260 SVIAVIEAVGDL
+260 SVICVIEAVGDL

-282 ISGAAFQQ
+282 IEGEGFQR
-290 RLQGGIVA
+290 RLQGGILA
-298 DGLSCVLAAIFSAFP
+298 DGISCLFAAMFSAFP

-328 VASRYVGMVLG
+328 VASRYVGMVIG
-339 VMLALLGLFP
+339 VMLLLLGVFP
-349 AIGALLQQI
+349 VIGNVLQQI
-358 PPPVL
+358 PAPVL
-363 GGATIV
+363 GGATLV

-385 PLGRREMLIVAVS
+385 PLGRREMLIIAVS
-398 FGVGLGVEAVPEV
+398 FGIGLGVEAVPEV
-411 LKQLPPLINTLFG
+411 LKQLPPLVINLFG
-424 HAVTTGGLLAILLNM
+424 HAVTTGGILAMLLNI
-439 VLPEEARAV
+439 VLPSERGDERVINAVEE
-448 TASEASTLSG
+448 
-458 NEEQA
+458 NH